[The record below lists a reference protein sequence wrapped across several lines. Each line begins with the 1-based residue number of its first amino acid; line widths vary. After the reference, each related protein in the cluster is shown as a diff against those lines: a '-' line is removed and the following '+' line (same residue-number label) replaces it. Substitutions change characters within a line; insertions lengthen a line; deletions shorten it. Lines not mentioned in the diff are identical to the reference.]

1 MDEEACMTEKILL
14 YHLTH
19 INNLQSII
27 RQGGLLSHVRIRQ
40 DTLTYKDVANQDVQS
55 RRERTKIPVGAG
67 GYLHDYVPIFYFA
80 PRSPM
85 LYVLRMQ
92 QIPQNDIVYFMTNT
106 DVIQKHCPDFVFTDA
121 HAIRRLTNFYTD
133 LENLNEID
141 WDIMRALVWTDTDD
155 DPNRKA
161 RRQAE
166 FLVHNEVL
174 LSACLGFAVYSIQT
188 KQKVEKMLQNA
199 GVSLPVAVRRQ
210 FYY

>member
-1 MDEEACMTEKILL
+1 M
-14 YHLTH
+14 YNH
-19 INNLQSII
+19 
-27 RQGGLLSHVRIRQ
+27 
-40 DTLTYKDVANQDVQS
+40 

-67 GYLHDYVPIFYFA
+67 GYLHDYVPFYFA

-85 LYVLRMQ
+85 LYVLCMQ
-92 QIPQNDIVYFMTNT
+92 QISQDDIVYLMTNT
-106 DVIQKHCPDFVFTDA
+106 GVIQKQCPAFVFTDA

-133 LENLNEID
+133 LEDLNQID
-141 WDIMRALVWTDTDD
+141 WDIMRAPVWADTDD

-166 FLVHNEVL
+166 FLVHNKVRL
-174 LSACLGFAVYSIQT
+174 AACLGFAVYSIRT
-188 KQKVEKMLQNA
+188 KRKVGEMLQNA